1 MTAVERATLCVVSY
15 AVVWHRTP
23 EAMQQVADDAPS
35 ANRYFSDG
43 LAVYSNL
50 YWHEG
55 VYQALKDKSQTFSV
69 EGDNAQLRHYLA
81 RLARQSRCFSR
92 SIHALRRAVDLFVYY
107 WNQRQRQ
114 KRAHPRY
121 PCHVRDFVNPVP

>member
-1 MTAVERATLCVVSY
+1 VTAVERETLCVVSY
-15 AVVWHRTP
+15 AVLWHRSF
-23 EAMQQVADDAPS
+23 EQMQQVADDAPI
-35 ANRYFSDG
+35 ADRYFSDG
-43 LAVYSNL
+43 LQVYAQL

-69 EGDNAQLRHYLA
+69 EGDNAQLRQYLA

-107 WNQRQRQ
+107 GNQRQRHESPPST
-114 KRAHPRY
+114 RATSGNS
-121 PCHVRDFVNPVP
+121 FTL